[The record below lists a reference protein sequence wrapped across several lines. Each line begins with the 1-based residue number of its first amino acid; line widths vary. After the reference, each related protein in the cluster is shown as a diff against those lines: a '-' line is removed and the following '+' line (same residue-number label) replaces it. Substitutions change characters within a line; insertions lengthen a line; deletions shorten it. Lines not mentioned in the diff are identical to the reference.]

1 MADDKELKE
10 ISVPHVTL
18 EDSDKACYDWINS
31 SLDIHVTTNKG
42 FSKVPVRWVAGEKT
56 YQAKFDPS
64 LRDASGALILPM
76 ITVERTSVVRDPG
89 RKGTA
94 FAHLPNRSDKKG
106 GALTVARRIKQ
117 DKTSN
122 FANADSLRRTGKLN
136 FRTRKEDRTV
146 YETISIPMPV
156 YVEATY
162 KVSLKSEYQ
171 QQMNNMV
178 QPFITIPGG
187 SNFFSITSG
196 EIRFE
201 AFVQSDFALS
211 NTVNDMQG
219 ERNYETTLDIKVIVP
234 LIGASENQESP
245 KYVVRENAVD
255 VKVVREESILDPS
268 KVPQRSS

>member
-1 MADDKELKE
+1 MADNKELKE
-10 ISVPHVTL
+10 ISVPHITL

-42 FSKVPVRWVAGEKT
+42 FKKVPVRWVAGEKT
-56 YQAKFDPS
+56 YQAKFNPA

-76 ITVERTSVVRDPG
+76 ITIERTSVVRDPA

-94 FAHLPNRSDKKG
+94 YAHLPNNSDKKG
-106 GALTVARRIKQ
+106 GALTIARRIKQ
-117 DKTSN
+117 DKSSN
-122 FANADSLRRTGKLN
+122 FANAESQRRTGKLN
-136 FRTRKEDRTV
+136 FRTRKEEKTV

-162 KVSLKSEYQ
+162 KISLKSEYQ

-187 SNFFSITSG
+187 SNFFLIDSG
-196 EIRFE
+196 DVKFE
-201 AFVQSDFALS
+201 AFVQSDFSLD

-234 LIGASENQESP
+234 LVGAAENQESP

-255 VKVVREESILDPS
+255 VKVVREECILDPS
-268 KVPQRSS
+268 KIPQRSS